1 MMKENIFK
9 YFDNVI
15 LSKTLNENSTNKRTI
30 ITDEDELISLF
41 KSDYSE
47 ALNQVEVIKK
57 LKCEG
62 WLLTLMGYMGCRNY
76 CIVCVNERIRIV

>member
-47 ALNQVEVIKK
+47 ALNQ
-57 LKCEG
+57 L
-62 WLLTLMGYMGCRNY
+62 
-76 CIVCVNERIRIV
+76 